1 MADKPKVYATSLD
14 TAQEGQ
20 YLTAEQMREL
30 SRRGEE
36 EGVEIARR
44 TASAEESNTPEE
56 VPKEDKA
63 RTRKYQYPLSGL
75 GTAPARITFAAY
87 KIEPAFPLDE
97 VSSNEQTQQEEQQA
111 VAEDEEYTSLL
122 TDIKNAAS
130 AVGGFLKSYK
140 NESGGTRL
148 GSVTLPLQRSLTFAD
163 GVTYNEAELGIIGAL
178 PDAGEISMDNGRLGG
193 AAKAL
198 GSQIAAKAAGL
209 ALGAGV
215 GAAAAKGPGFLVG
228 AVATGNLA
236 DQAGAAATAAS
247 RVAVAPNQ
255 RTQFDRVNLRTFN
268 FTFKMVAR
276 NRPEQQQI
284 KNIVQFFREELYPEA
299 IKITDDGLPF
309 AYEFP
314 NVFDIRI
321 ENKSKKEPAPK
332 IQRCYLES
340 VQTVYN
346 ATASGMYDG
355 EEFVEVDIALSFK
368 EITALDKSKV
378 RDQGY

>member
-1 MADKPKVYATSLD
+1 MADEQKVYATSLD

-30 SRRGEE
+30 GRRGQE

-44 TASAEESNTPEE
+44 TASTEETPED

-75 GTAPARITFAAY
+75 DTAPARITFAAY
-87 KIEPAFPLDE
+87 KIEPFFPLDE
-97 VSSNEQTQQEEQQA
+97 VSSNEQAQQEEEEQQA

-122 TDIKNAAS
+122 TDIKNVAG

-148 GSVTLPLQRSLTFAD
+148 GSVTLPLQKSLTFAD
-163 GVTYNEAELGIIGAL
+163 GVTYNEAELGVIGAL
-178 PDAGEISMDNGRLGG
+178 PDAGEISMDNGRLTG

-198 GSQIAAKAAGL
+198 GSQLAAKAAGL
-209 ALGAGV
+209 ALGTGV
-215 GAAAAKGPGFLVG
+215 GAAAAQGPGFLAG
-228 AVATGNLA
+228 AIGGNA
-236 DQAGAAATAAS
+236 IGDQAAAAAKAAS
-247 RVAVAPNQ
+247 RVSVAPNQ
-255 RTQFDRVNLRTFN
+255 RTQFDRVNLRSFN
-268 FTFKMVAR
+268 FTFKMIAR

-299 IKITDDGLPF
+299 IRITDDGLPF

-368 EITALDKSKV
+368 EITALDKAKV